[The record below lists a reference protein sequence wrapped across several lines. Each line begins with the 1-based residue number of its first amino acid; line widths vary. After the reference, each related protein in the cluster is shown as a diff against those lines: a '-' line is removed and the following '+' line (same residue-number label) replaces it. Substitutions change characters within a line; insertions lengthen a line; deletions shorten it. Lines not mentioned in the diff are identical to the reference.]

1 MMQGYAL
8 LPNKT
13 GLNRK
18 DGGVMDSN
26 STRQMNKTEMFV
38 KVAEHLLQQR
48 AKSEAD
54 SGGCQY
60 RGRYGRKCA
69 VGILIT
75 DECYTAEIEGCG
87 LAPLARD
94 DFMGMTRSRR
104 ARFAVLRDALICS
117 GVPIDPETL
126 TFLNQLQKIHD
137 CTPPERWAQGLRW
150 FALFHD
156 IAIPAIDAQLGPDI
170 LG

>member
-1 MMQGYAL
+1 
-8 LPNKT
+8 
-13 GLNRK
+13 
-18 DGGVMDSN
+18 MDSN
-26 STRQMNKTEMFV
+26 STLGTRASVIRRQMSKTEMFL
-38 KVAEHLLQQR
+38 KVAGHLLRQK
-48 AKSEAD
+48 AKSEND
-54 SGGCQY
+54 SGSCQY
-60 RGRYGRKCA
+60 RDRHGRKCA

-94 DFMGMTRSRR
+94 DFEGMTRSRWE
-104 ARFAVLRDALICS
+104 RFATLRDALVCS
-117 GVPIDPETL
+117 GVPTDPETL
-126 TFLNQLQKIHD
+126 SFLNQLQKIHD